1 MDSLTQIALGASIAG
16 AVGSKVFGR
25 KVLIA
30 GAVLGTVP
38 DLDVFVDYGG
48 VVENYVFHRSFSHS
62 LFVLTALSIFIYL
75 LTIKLKPHYA
85 AQKGTLFAVIFL
97 PLITHPLLDAF
108 TSYGTQLFWPLS
120 TSPIAWNSIF
130 IIDPLYTLP
139 LLIAILGLWLSRN
152 TLKWRRINLTALFL
166 SCLYLGFG
174 QYAQW
179 SISKQI
185 ENDKIAENGQV
196 LIVPTPFNTLLWRVV
211 SYHDDKYYEALS
223 LLGRD
228 QPLQWHAY
236 KHNRELIKGLQT
248 THLKQLEWM
257 SSGYLRFD
265 SRDNKLIAT
274 DIRMGTEDIYP
285 FSFVIAEN
293 AGSWQAVAPTQEEV
307 IVEPEQLLSLFKDVF
322 N

>member
-62 LFVLTALSIFIYL
+62 LFVLAAFSIILYL
-75 LTIKLKPHYA
+75 LTIKFKPHYA
-85 AQKGTLFAVIFL
+85 AHKGILFTVIFL

-120 TSPIAWNSIF
+120 TTPVAWNSIF

-139 LLIAILGLWLSRN
+139 LLIAILGLWFSRN
-152 TLKWRRINLTALFL
+152 TQKWQRINSAALFL

-179 SISKQI
+179 SISRQI
-185 ENDKIAENGQV
+185 ENDKIVENGQV

-211 SYHDDKYYEALS
+211 SYHDDKYYEALA
-223 LLGRD
+223 LLGRN

-257 SSGYLRFD
+257 SRGYLRFD
-265 SRDNKLIAT
+265 SKDNKLIVT
-274 DIRMGTEDIYP
+274 DIRMGTEELYP

-293 AGSWQAVAPTQEEV
+293 SGSWQAVVPTQEEV
-307 IVEPEQLLSLFKDVF
+307 VVEAEQVLSLFKDVF